1 MIEPRRHADT
11 KRSWKV
17 AAWLPYG
24 IIALDLMLASLLVV
38 HLAGGGAIVNNAI
51 DIWFDRSD
59 PAVETLAK
67 EQQLFGADT
76 WMLATIWMRA
86 DRVDEAAAV
95 SRGLTSDLER
105 LTGVTRV
112 ISPTSIEVLH
122 GSDQG
127 LFFDTVDADLS
138 WSGLRDRLV
147 RHPVAGN
154 LLVHPQSPASFSLL
168 IKEHTGPTTPGTVRQ
183 QLVADVRRILDAH
196 PAVAAAAVG
205 GTAVLNADLNRLS
218 WRDFL
223 VLIPGTVVVATLV
236 LLAML
241 RFRWRTT
248 LAVLLPVG
256 LTTAAL
262 VAAMVVSGRPFTM
275 VTIALPGLFFTLGI
289 ASSLHVVGWIAS
301 WLQEGRGTVGEAARA
316 ARQELTRPAV
326 VSHVTTALGFGLL
339 AVIPVT
345 PVQEMALFG
354 AAGELYAG
362 LHVLFVMP
370 LFLKW
375 LGAMDEL
382 AASGGI
388 LFAGEGRVG
397 HALAALA
404 APFARLQRVRAR
416 VLVPVIVVTIAT
428 IWLVSQVRYDS
439 TYLHMIDESE
449 RLRVDYARLD
459 AAQLPSAQLSV
470 VIRRRDGSESID
482 AALNSAIVNATAD
495 IEALAEV
502 SKVVGPAAVFAEVA
516 PALAGEQPLAEYA
529 SDDLSVTD
537 AYIFALSGGNTE
549 IGSYVHDG
557 LSAFRL
563 VVFFPYL
570 DNSGLGDLTRRA
582 IPGILA
588 RHFGDMPAVT
598 TEVSGITV
606 LWANMDNAISSGQV
620 ASVATMA
627 IACFVTFFLSLRS
640 WRLAACAMFVNVLP
654 VAMIGA
660 VLGATGRPIDM
671 ATVFIM
677 GISLGIA
684 VDDTSFFVHGYLQRG
699 RDAVRSLAM
708 TLQHSGPTMVA
719 TCVVIVLGFSV
730 LLASSFT
737 PMRTFGGL
745 TAIGLV
751 LAMVCDVLVLPFLL
765 LFVADTSK
773 APHHADTTVPHAIS
787 DPVADADVIHAG

>member
-1 MIEPRRHADT
+1 MNRRIRDI
-11 KRSWKV
+11 
-17 AAWLPYG
+17 AAALPYA
-24 IIALDLMLASLLVV
+24 IIALDLALVGLLVV

-59 PAVETLAK
+59 PAVDTLAE
-67 EQQLFGADT
+67 EQRLFGADT
-76 WMLATIWMRA
+76 WMLASIWMRA
-86 DRVDEAAAV
+86 DRVDEAATV
-95 SRGLTSDLER
+95 SRALTSELER

-112 ISPTSIEVLH
+112 ISPTSLDVLQN
-122 GSDQG
+122 SDQG
-127 LFFDTVDADLS
+127 LFFDTLDADLS
-138 WSGLRDRLV
+138 WEELRARLI

-154 LLVHPQSPASFSLL
+154 LLVHPLSAASFSLL

-196 PAVAAAAVG
+196 PAVAASAVG

-223 VLIPGTVVVATLV
+223 LLIPGTVVVATLV
-236 LLAML
+236 LLATL

-289 ASSLHVVGWIAS
+289 ASSLHVVGWIAN
-301 WLQEGRGTVGEAARA
+301 WLQEGRGTASEASLAARH
-316 ARQELTRPAV
+316 ELARPAV

-354 AAGELYAG
+354 AAGELFSG

-370 LFLKW
+370 RFLNW
-375 LGAMDEL
+375 LGATDEL
-382 AASGGI
+382 AAGGGV
-388 LFAGEGRVG
+388 LFAGEGRLG
-397 HALAALA
+397 RAMAALA
-404 APFARLQRVRAR
+404 APFARLQQARAR
-416 VLVPVIVVTIAT
+416 VLVPVIAASIAT
-428 IWLVSQVRYDS
+428 VWLVAQVRYDS

-449 RLRVDYARLD
+449 RLRVDYARFD
-459 AAQLPSAQLSV
+459 ASQLPSAQLSV
-470 VIRRRDGSESID
+470 VIRRRDGGESIG
-482 AALNSAIVNATAD
+482 AALNDAIVNATAD
-495 IEALAEV
+495 IEALPEV

-516 PALAGEQPLAEYA
+516 PALAGDQPLAAYA

-557 LSAFRL
+557 LSAYRL

-570 DNSGLGDLTRRA
+570 DNSGLEELTRRK
-582 IPGILA
+582 IPGILSK
-588 RHFGDMPAVT
+588 HFGDLPAIT
-598 TEVSGITV
+598 TDVSGITV

-620 ASVATMA
+620 ASVAAMA
-627 IACFVTFFLSLRS
+627 IGCFATFFLSLRS

-654 VAMIGA
+654 VAMMGA
-660 VLGATGRPIDM
+660 VLGATGWPIDM

-684 VDDTSFFVHGYLQRG
+684 VDDTSFFVHSFLHRG
-699 RDAVRSLAM
+699 RDAVSSLAM
-708 TLQHSGPTMVA
+708 TLRHSGPTMVA

-765 LFVADTSK
+765 LLVAHTSQ
-773 APHHADTTVPHAIS
+773 APQHADTTIAHGIT
-787 DPVADADVIHAG
+787 DPVVDADVLHAG